1 MHKHIFII
9 SALAIC
15 LLSCSSPEQDD
26 LLIPEPQ
33 QGSISFG
40 GNSGSWQDA
49 PTSRAGETGL
59 ETIAKSFRVW
69 GYKNTGGNKTDGFTE
84 PQKVM
89 DGYIVNWNQPAAGS
103 TGNWEYSGIKNT
115 NLNNATQ
122 TVKYWD
128 YSATCYRY
136 FAFSPEG
143 ANVTTTLL
151 QEGGNSTNQAGTTS
165 EEGSTNQA
173 RTTSEEGSSSQ
184 AGTTSEEGSTN
195 QTDKASKVSFQIPFE
210 YKEDATSSSTPYI
223 SDLWLSDNQN
233 FGDDKKYGACV
244 KLTFAPIVTK
254 VKIKFKYP
262 ENITNISIKDI
273 SFKKTTG
280 DVPTAGNICITYPI
294 TGTETQPVYSWEPTQ
309 TGIINLS
316 VPYEEETDKIHQT
329 TERGK
334 WYFVPPIGEQGTD
347 TMTATIDGKTS
358 TAIIPAEYMQW
369 KAGYQYTYIFKIT
382 EAGTV
387 ISFTNLQVEKWTE
400 SAPIQNTGGT
410 VGW

>member
-59 ETIAKSFRVW
+59 ETIEKSFRVW
-69 GYKNTGGNKTDGFTE
+69 GYKNTGGNHTDGFTK

-89 DGYIVNWNQPAAGS
+89 DGYIVNWNQPATGGTGS
-103 TGNWEYSGIKNT
+103 WDYTGIRNEELQT
-115 NLNNATQ
+115 TQ

-136 FAFSPEG
+136 FAFSPED
-143 ANVTTTLL
+143 AKVTTTIL
-151 QEGGNSTNQAGTTS
+151 QEGGNST
-165 EEGSTNQA
+165 
-173 RTTSEEGSSSQ
+173 SQ

-254 VKIKFKYP
+254 VRIIFKYP

-273 SFKKTTG
+273 SFKKTDG
-280 DVPTAGNICITYPI
+280 EVSTAGNIRITYPI
-294 TGTETQPVYSWEPTQ
+294 TGTETQRVYSWEPTKN
-309 TGIINLS
+309 GIINLS
-316 VPYEEETDKIHQT
+316 VPYEEEKDKIHQT
-329 TERGK
+329 TEIGK
-334 WYFVPPIGEQGTD
+334 WYFVPPIGEQGTY
-347 TMTATIDGKTS
+347 TMTATINGKTS

-410 VGW
+410 AGW

>member
-15 LLSCSSPEQDD
+15 LLSCSTPEQDD

-49 PTSRAGETGL
+49 PISRAGETGL
-59 ETIAKSFRVW
+59 ETIATSFRVW
-69 GYKNTGGNKTDGFTE
+69 GYKNTGGNHTDGFTE

-89 DGYIVNWNQPAAGS
+89 DGYIVKWNQPAAGS
-103 TGNWEYSGIKNT
+103 TGNWEYSGIKNSK
-115 NLNNATQ
+115 LNYATQ

-136 FAFSPEG
+136 FAFSPED
-143 ANVTTTLL
+143 AKVTTTLL

-165 EEGSTNQA
+165 A
-173 RTTSEEGSSSQ
+173 
-184 AGTTSEEGSTN
+184 EGSTN
-195 QTDKASKVSFQIPFE
+195 QTDKASKVSFQIPFQYNE
-210 YKEDATSSSTPYI
+210 NATSSSTPYI

-254 VKIKFKYP
+254 VRIIFKYP

-273 SFKKTTG
+273 SFKKTDG
-280 DVPTAGNICITYPI
+280 EVPTEGKICITYPI
-294 TGTETQPVYSWEPTQ
+294 TGTETQPVYSWEATKN
-309 TGIINLS
+309 GIINLS
-316 VPYEEETDKIHQT
+316 VPYEEEADKIHQT

-334 WYFVPPIGEQGTD
+334 WYYVPPIGEQGTY
-347 TMTATIDGKTS
+347 TMTATINGKTS

-410 VGW
+410 AGW

>member
-49 PTSRAGETGL
+49 PTSRAEETGL
-59 ETIAKSFRVW
+59 ETISTSFRVW
-69 GYKNTGGNKTDGFTE
+69 GYKNTGGNHTDGFTD
-84 PQKVM
+84 PQNVM
-89 DGYIVNWNQPAAGS
+89 NGYIVNWKEPATGETGS
-103 TGNWEYSGIKNT
+103 WEYTGIENEELQT
-115 NLNNATQ
+115 TQ
-122 TVKYWD
+122 TIKFWD
-128 YSATCYRY
+128 YSATSYRY
-136 FAFSPEG
+136 FAFSP
-143 ANVTTTLL
+143 ANAKVITTLL
-151 QEGGNSTNQAGTTS
+151 SKDGNTT
-165 EEGSTNQA
+165 TDANAATQ
-173 RTTSEEGSSSQ
+173 TSFS
-184 AGTTSEEGSTN
+184 
-195 QTDKASKVSFQIPFE
+195 IPFE
-210 YKEDATSSSTPYI
+210 YKENATSSSTPYI
-223 SDLWLSDNQN
+223 SDLWLSDNKN

-254 VKIKFKYP
+254 VRIKFNYQ
-262 ENITNISIKDI
+262 ENTNVTITGI
-273 SFKKTTG
+273 SFKHTAG
-280 DVPTAGNICITYPI
+280 EVPTAGNICINYPI
-294 TGTETQPVYSWEPTQ
+294 TGTGTQPVYSWVTTQ
-309 TGIINLS
+309 SGSINLS
-316 VPYEEETDKIHQT
+316 VPYEEEADKIHQT

-334 WYFVPPIGEQGTD
+334 WYFVPPIGEQGTY
-347 TMTATIDGKTS
+347 TMTATINGKTS

-387 ISFTNLQVEKWTE
+387 ISFTNLQVEKWKE

>member
-15 LLSCSSPEQDD
+15 LLSCSTPEQDD

-69 GYKNTGGNKTDGFTE
+69 GYKNTGGNHTDGFTE

-89 DGYIVNWNQPAAGS
+89 DGYIVNWTQPATGGTGS
-103 TGNWEYSGIKNT
+103 WEYSGIRNEELQT
-115 NLNNATQ
+115 TQ
-122 TVKYWD
+122 TIKFWD
-128 YSATCYRY
+128 YSATSYRY
-136 FAFSPEG
+136 FAFSP
-143 ANVTTTLL
+143 ANEKVTTTLL
-151 QEGGNSTNQAGTTS
+151 QEGGN
-165 EEGSTNQA
+165 
-173 RTTSEEGSSSQ
+173 
-184 AGTTSEEGSTN
+184 STN

-254 VKIKFKYP
+254 VRIKFNYQ
-262 ENITNISIKDI
+262 ENTNVTITGI
-273 SFKKTTG
+273 SFKHTAG
-280 DVPTAGNICITYPI
+280 EVPTAGNICINYPI
-294 TGTETQPVYSWEPTQ
+294 TGTETQPVYSWETTQ
-309 TGIINLS
+309 RGTINLS
-316 VPYEEETDKIHQT
+316 VPYEEEADKIHQT
-329 TERGK
+329 TERKK
-334 WYFVPPIGEQGTD
+334 WYFVPPIGNTTNKGQGD
-347 TMTATIDGKTS
+347 YIITATINGKTS

-387 ISFTNLQVEKWTE
+387 ISFTNLLVEKWKE

>member
-15 LLSCSSPEQDD
+15 LLSCSTPEQDD

-89 DGYIVNWNQPAAGS
+89 NGYIVKWNQPAAGG
-103 TGNWEYSGIKNT
+103 TGSWEYSGIKNP
-115 NLNNATQ
+115 NLNNTTQ

-136 FAFSPEG
+136 FAFSPE
-143 ANVTTTLL
+143 NTEVKTTLL
-151 QEGGNSTNQAGTTS
+151 QEGGNST
-165 EEGSTNQA
+165 
-173 RTTSEEGSSSQ
+173 SQ
-184 AGTTSEEGSTN
+184 AGTTSEEGSSN
-195 QTDKASKVSFQIPFE
+195 QTDKASKVSFQIPFQYDE
-210 YKEDATSSSTPYI
+210 SATSRSTPYI

-254 VKIKFKYP
+254 VRIIFKYP

-273 SFKKTTG
+273 SFQQTTG
-280 DVPTAGNICITYPI
+280 EVPTEGNIRITYPI
-294 TGTETQPVYSWEPTQ
+294 TGTETQHVYSWETTQ
-309 TGIINLS
+309 MGSITLS
-316 VPYEEETDKIHQT
+316 VPYEEEADKIHQT
-329 TERGK
+329 TEIGK
-334 WYFVPPIGEQGTD
+334 WYFVPPIEEQGTY

-387 ISFTNLQVEKWTE
+387 ISFTNLQVEKWKE

>member
-15 LLSCSSPEQDD
+15 LLSCSTPEQDD

-59 ETIAKSFRVW
+59 ETIEKSFRVW

-89 DGYIVNWNQPAAGS
+89 DGYIVNWNQPAAGN
-103 TGNWEYSGIKNT
+103 TGNWEYSGIKNP

-165 EEGSTNQA
+165 EEGSSN
-173 RTTSEEGSSSQ
+173 Q
-184 AGTTSEEGSTN
+184 AGTTSAEGSTN

-210 YKEDATSSSTPYI
+210 YNENATSSTTPYI

-254 VKIKFKYP
+254 VRIIFKYP

-273 SFKKTTG
+273 SFKKTDG
-280 DVPTAGNICITYPI
+280 EVPTAGNIRITYPI
-294 TGTETQPVYSWEPTQ
+294 TGTETQHVYSWEPEPTQ
-309 TGIINLS
+309 TGIITLS

-334 WYFVPPIGEQGTD
+334 WYFVPPIEEQGTY

>member
-15 LLSCSSPEQDD
+15 LLSCSTPEQDD

-59 ETIAKSFRVW
+59 ETIEKSFRVW
-69 GYKNTGGNKTDGFTE
+69 GYKNTGGNHTDGFTE

-89 DGYIVNWNQPAAGS
+89 DGYIVNWNQPAAGG
-103 TGNWEYSGIKNT
+103 TGSWEYSGIKNP

-136 FAFSPEG
+136 FAFSPED
-143 ANVTTTLL
+143 AKVTTTIL
-151 QEGGNSTNQAGTTS
+151 QEGGNST
-165 EEGSTNQA
+165 
-173 RTTSEEGSSSQ
+173 SQ

-254 VKIKFKYP
+254 VRIKFKYP
-262 ENITNISIKDI
+262 ENIKVAITGI
-273 SFKKTTG
+273 SFQPQTG
-280 DVPTAGNICITYPI
+280 KVPTAGNILINYPI
-294 TGTETQPVYSWEPTQ
+294 TGTGTAPAYSWTTTQ

-316 VPYEEETDKIHQT
+316 IPYEEDTDSNHQT
-329 TERGK
+329 TERKK
-334 WYFVPPIGEQGTD
+334 WYFVPPSGNTTNTGQGD
-347 TMTATIDGKTS
+347 YTMTATIDGKKS

-410 VGW
+410 AGW

>member
-59 ETIAKSFRVW
+59 ETIEKSFRVW
-69 GYKNTGGNKTDGFTE
+69 GYKNTGGNHTDGFTE

-89 DGYIVNWNQPAAGS
+89 DGYIVNWNQPATGGTGS
-103 TGNWEYSGIKNT
+103 WEYSGIKNQK
-115 NLNNATQ
+115 LNNATQ

-136 FAFSPEG
+136 FAFSPEN
-143 ANVTTTLL
+143 AEVTTTLL
-151 QEGGNSTNQAGTTS
+151 QEGGNSSNQV
-165 EEGSTNQA
+165 
-173 RTTSEEGSSSQ
+173 
-184 AGTTSEEGSTN
+184 GTTSEEGSTN

-210 YKEDATSSSTPYI
+210 YKEEATSSSTPYI

-254 VKIKFKYP
+254 VRIIFKYP

-273 SFKKTTG
+273 SFKQTAG

-294 TGTETQPVYSWEPTQ
+294 TGTGTQHVYSWKTTQ

-316 VPYEEETDKIHQT
+316 VPYEEEADKIHQT
-329 TERGK
+329 KERGK
-334 WYFVPPIGEQGTD
+334 WYFVPPIGEQGTY
-347 TMTATIDGKTS
+347 TMTATINGKTS
-358 TAIIPAEYMQW
+358 TAIIPEQYMQW

-387 ISFTNLQVEKWTE
+387 ISFTKLQVEKWTE

>member
-15 LLSCSSPEQDD
+15 LLSCSTPEQDD

-69 GYKNTGGNKTDGFTE
+69 GYKNTGGNKTDGFTK

-89 DGYIVNWNQPAAGS
+89 DGYIVNWIQPATGGTGS
-103 TGNWEYSGIKNT
+103 WEYSGIKNP

-136 FAFSPEG
+136 FAFSPEN
-143 ANVTTTLL
+143 ANVTTKLL

-173 RTTSEEGSSSQ
+173 GI
-184 AGTTSEEGSTN
+184 TSEEGSTN
-195 QTDKASKVSFQIPFE
+195 QTDKASKVSFQIPFQYTE
-210 YKEDATSSSTPYI
+210 NATSSSTPYI
-223 SDLWLSDNQN
+223 SNLWLSDNQN

-254 VKIKFKYP
+254 VRIKFNYK

-273 SFKKTTG
+273 SFKKTDG
-280 DVPTAGNICITYPI
+280 EVPTAGNICITYPI
-294 TGTETQPVYSWEPTQ
+294 TGTGTQPVYSWETTQ
-309 TGIINLS
+309 TGSINLS
-316 VPYEEETDKIHQT
+316 VPYEEEADKIHQT
-329 TERGK
+329 KERGK
-334 WYFVPPIGEQGTD
+334 WYFVPPIWEQGTY

-387 ISFTNLQVEKWTE
+387 ISFSNLLVEKWKE
-400 SAPIQNTGGT
+400 SAPIQNSGGT

>member
-15 LLSCSSPEQDD
+15 LLSCSTPEQDD

-33 QGSISFG
+33 PGSISFG

-69 GYKNTGGNKTDGFTE
+69 GYKNTGGNHTDGFTE

-89 DGYIVNWNQPAAGS
+89 DGYIVNWNQPAAGG
-103 TGNWEYSGIKNT
+103 TGSWEYSGIKNP

-136 FAFSPEG
+136 FAFSPED
-143 ANVTTTLL
+143 AKVTTTIL
-151 QEGGNSTNQAGTTS
+151 QEGGNST
-165 EEGSTNQA
+165 
-173 RTTSEEGSSSQ
+173 SQ

-254 VKIKFKYP
+254 VRIKFKYP
-262 ENITNISIKDI
+262 ENIKVAITGI
-273 SFKKTTG
+273 SFQPQTG
-280 DVPTAGNICITYPI
+280 KVPTAGNILINYPI
-294 TGTETQPVYSWEPTQ
+294 TGTGTAPAYSWTTTQ

-316 VPYEEETDKIHQT
+316 IPYEEDTDSNHQT
-329 TERGK
+329 TERKK
-334 WYFVPPIGEQGTD
+334 WYFVPPSGNTTNTGQGD
-347 TMTATIDGKTS
+347 YTMTATIDGKTS

-410 VGW
+410 AGW

>member
-15 LLSCSSPEQDD
+15 LLSCSTPEQDD

-69 GYKNTGGNKTDGFTE
+69 GYKNTGGNKTDGFTK

-89 DGYIVNWNQPAAGS
+89 DGYIVNWIQPAAGS
-103 TGNWEYSGIKNT
+103 TGSWEYTGIKNEKLT
-115 NLNNATQ
+115 NATQ

-136 FAFSPEG
+136 FAFSPEN
-143 ANVTTTLL
+143 AKVTTTLL

-165 EEGSTNQA
+165 EEGSTNK
-173 RTTSEEGSSSQ
+173 
-184 AGTTSEEGSTN
+184 
-195 QTDKASKVSFQIPFE
+195 TDKASKVSFQIPFQYNE
-210 YKEDATSSSTPYI
+210 SATSSSTPYI
-223 SDLWLSDNQN
+223 SGLWLSDNQN

-254 VKIKFKYP
+254 VRIIFKYP

-273 SFKKTTG
+273 SFKQTAG
-280 DVPTAGNICITYPI
+280 DVPTAGNICINYPI
-294 TGTETQPVYSWEPTQ
+294 TGTGTQHVYSWETTQ
-309 TGIINLS
+309 KGIISLS
-316 VPYEEETDKIHQT
+316 VPYEEEADKIHQT

-334 WYFVPPIGEQGTD
+334 WYFVPPIGKQGTY

-387 ISFTNLQVEKWTE
+387 ISFTNLLVEKWTV
-400 SAPIQNTGGT
+400 STPIQNTGGT

>member
-59 ETIAKSFRVW
+59 ETIEKSFRVW
-69 GYKNTGGNKTDGFTE
+69 GYKNTGGNHTDGFTE

-89 DGYIVNWNQPAAGS
+89 DGYIVNWNQPATGG
-103 TGNWEYSGIKNT
+103 TGNWEYTGIENKN
-115 NLNNATQ
+115 LNATQ

-136 FAFSPEG
+136 FAFSPEN
-143 ANVTTTLL
+143 ATVTTTLL
-151 QEGGNSTNQAGTTS
+151 QEDGNSSN
-165 EEGSTNQA
+165 
-173 RTTSEEGSSSQ
+173 Q

-195 QTDKASKVSFQIPFE
+195 QTDKASKVSFQIPFQYNE
-210 YKEDATSSSTPYI
+210 SATSSSTHYI

-254 VKIKFKYP
+254 VRIIFKYP

-273 SFKKTTG
+273 SFKKTDG
-280 DVPTAGNICITYPI
+280 DVPTAGNICINYPI
-294 TGTETQPVYSWEPTQ
+294 TGTETQPVYSWETTQ
-309 TGIINLS
+309 KGSISLS
-316 VPYEEETDKIHQT
+316 VPYEEEADKIHQT
-329 TERGK
+329 KERGK
-334 WYFVPPIGEQGTD
+334 WYYVPPIEEQGTY

-387 ISFTNLQVEKWTE
+387 ISFTNLQVEKWKE

>member
-1 MHKHIFII
+1 
-9 SALAIC
+9 
-15 LLSCSSPEQDD
+15 
-26 LLIPEPQ
+26 
-33 QGSISFG
+33 
-40 GNSGSWQDA
+40 
-49 PTSRAGETGL
+49 
-59 ETIAKSFRVW
+59 
-69 GYKNTGGNKTDGFTE
+69 
-84 PQKVM
+84 M
-89 DGYIVNWNQPAAGS
+89 DGYIVNWNQPAAGG
-103 TGNWEYSGIKNT
+103 TGSWEYSGIKNP

-136 FAFSPEG
+136 FALSPED
-143 ANVTTTLL
+143 AKVTTTLL

-165 EEGSTNQA
+165 EEGS
-173 RTTSEEGSSSQ
+173 S
-184 AGTTSEEGSTN
+184 N

-223 SDLWLSDNQN
+223 SDLWLSDNKN

-254 VKIKFKYP
+254 VRIKFKYP
-262 ENITNISIKDI
+262 ENIKVAITGI
-273 SFKKTTG
+273 SFQPQTG
-280 DVPTAGNICITYPI
+280 KVPTAGNILINYPI
-294 TGTETQPVYSWEPTQ
+294 TGTGTAPAYSWTTTQ

-316 VPYEEETDKIHQT
+316 IPYEEDTDSNHQT
-329 TERGK
+329 TERKK
-334 WYFVPPIGEQGTD
+334 WYFVPPSGNTTNTGQGD
-347 TMTATIDGKTS
+347 YTMTATIDGKTS

-387 ISFTNLQVEKWTE
+387 ISFTNLLVEKWKE

>member
-15 LLSCSSPEQDD
+15 LLSCSTPEQDD

-59 ETIAKSFRVW
+59 ETIEKSFRVW
-69 GYKNTGGNKTDGFTE
+69 GYKNTGGNHTDGFTD

-89 DGYIVNWNQPAAGS
+89 DGYIVNWNQPATGGTGS
-103 TGNWEYSGIKNT
+103 WDYTGIRNEELQT
-115 NLNNATQ
+115 TQ
-122 TVKYWD
+122 TIKFWD
-128 YSATCYRY
+128 YSATSYRY
-136 FAFSPEG
+136 FAFSPEN
-143 ANVTTTLL
+143 AEVKTTLL

-165 EEGSTNQA
+165 EEGSTNQ
-173 RTTSEEGSSSQ
+173 
-184 AGTTSEEGSTN
+184 
-195 QTDKASKVSFQIPFE
+195 TDKASKVSFLIPFE
-210 YKEDATSSSTPYI
+210 YKEDATSSTTPYI

-254 VKIKFKYP
+254 VRIIFKYP

-280 DVPTAGNICITYPI
+280 EVPTAGNICITYPI
-294 TGTETQPVYSWEPTQ
+294 TGTETQPVYSWETTQ
-309 TGIINLS
+309 KGSISLS

-334 WYFVPPIGEQGTD
+334 WYFVPPIGKQGTY

-387 ISFTNLQVEKWTE
+387 ISFTNLLVEKWTE

>member
-40 GNSGSWQDA
+40 GESGSWQDA

-59 ETIAKSFRVW
+59 ETIEKSFRVW
-69 GYKNTGGNKTDGFTE
+69 GYKNTGGNHTDGFTK

-89 DGYIVNWNQPAAGS
+89 DGYIVNWNQPATGGTGS
-103 TGNWEYSGIKNT
+103 WDYTGIRNEELQT
-115 NLNNATQ
+115 TQ

-136 FAFSPEG
+136 FAFSPED
-143 ANVTTTLL
+143 AKVTTTIL
-151 QEGGNSTNQAGTTS
+151 QEGGNST
-165 EEGSTNQA
+165 
-173 RTTSEEGSSSQ
+173 SQ

-334 WYFVPPIGEQGTD
+334 WYFVPPIGEQGTY

-387 ISFTNLQVEKWTE
+387 ISFTNMQVEKWTE

-410 VGW
+410 AGW

>member
-69 GYKNTGGNKTDGFTE
+69 GYKNTGGNHTDGFTE

-89 DGYIVNWNQPAAGS
+89 DGYIVNWNQPATGGTGS
-103 TGNWEYSGIKNT
+103 WEYSGIKNQK
-115 NLNNATQ
+115 LNNTTQ

-136 FAFSPEG
+136 FAFSPAN

-151 QEGGNSTNQAGTTS
+151 QEDGNSSNQTGTTY
-165 EEGSTNQA
+165 
-173 RTTSEEGSSSQ
+173 
-184 AGTTSEEGSTN
+184 EEGSTN
-195 QTDKASKVSFQIPFE
+195 QTDKASKVSFQIPFQYDE
-210 YKEDATSSSTPYI
+210 SAKSSKTPYI

-254 VKIKFKYP
+254 VRIIFKYP

-273 SFKKTTG
+273 SFKKTDG
-280 DVPTAGNICITYPI
+280 EVPTAGKICITYPI
-294 TGTETQPVYSWEPTQ
+294 TGTETQPVYSWKTTK

-316 VPYEEETDKIHQT
+316 VPYEEEADKIHQT
-329 TERGK
+329 KERGK
-334 WYFVPPIGEQGTD
+334 WYFVPPIGEQGTY
-347 TMTATIDGKTS
+347 TMTATINGKTS
-358 TAIIPAEYMQW
+358 TAIIPEQYMQW

-387 ISFTNLQVEKWTE
+387 ISFTKLQVEKWTE

>member
-40 GNSGSWQDA
+40 GESGSWQDA

-59 ETIAKSFRVW
+59 ETIEKSFRVW

-103 TGNWEYSGIKNT
+103 TGSWEYSGIKNP

-165 EEGSTNQA
+165 A
-173 RTTSEEGSSSQ
+173 
-184 AGTTSEEGSTN
+184 EGSTN

-210 YKEDATSSSTPYI
+210 YNENATSSTTPYI

-254 VKIKFKYP
+254 VRIKFKYP

-294 TGTETQPVYSWEPTQ
+294 TGTGTQPVYSWEPTQ
-309 TGIINLS
+309 TGSINLS
-316 VPYEEETDKIHQT
+316 VPYEEEKDKIHQT
-329 TERGK
+329 EERGK
-334 WYFVPPIGEQGTD
+334 WYFVPPIGEQGTY

-358 TAIIPAEYMQW
+358 TATVPAEYMQW

-387 ISFTNLQVEKWTE
+387 ISFTNMQVEKWTE
-400 SAPIQNTGGT
+400 STPIQNTGGT
-410 VGW
+410 AGW

>member
-15 LLSCSSPEQDD
+15 LLSCSTPEQDNRH
-26 LLIPEPQ
+26 IPEPQ

-59 ETIAKSFRVW
+59 ETIEKSFRVW
-69 GYKNTGGNKTDGFTE
+69 GYKNTGGNHTDGFTD

-89 DGYIVNWNQPAAGS
+89 DGYIVNWKQPATGGTGS
-103 TGNWEYSGIKNT
+103 WEYSGIKNQ

-136 FAFSPEG
+136 FAFSPEY
-143 ANVTTTLL
+143 AKVKTTLL
-151 QEGGNSTNQAGTTS
+151 QEGGNSTNQT
-165 EEGSTNQA
+165 
-173 RTTSEEGSSSQ
+173 
-184 AGTTSEEGSTN
+184 GTTSEEGSTN
-195 QTDKASKVSFQIPFE
+195 QTDKASKVSFQIPFQYDE
-210 YKEDATSSSTPYI
+210 SAKSSSTPYI

-254 VKIKFKYP
+254 VRIIFKYP

-273 SFKKTTG
+273 SFKKTEG
-280 DVPTAGNICITYPI
+280 KVPTEGNIRINYPI
-294 TGTETQPVYSWEPTQ
+294 TGTETTPVYSWETTQ
-309 TGIINLS
+309 MGSITLS
-316 VPYEEETDKIHQT
+316 VPYEEEADKIHLT
-329 TERGK
+329 EERGK
-334 WYFVPPIGEQGTD
+334 WYYVPPIEEQGTY
-347 TMTATIDGKTS
+347 TMTATINDKTS
-358 TAIIPAEYMQW
+358 TAIIPKEYMQW

-387 ISFTNLQVEKWTE
+387 ISFTNLQVEKWKE

>member
-15 LLSCSSPEQDD
+15 LLSCSTPEQDD

-40 GNSGSWQDA
+40 GNRGSWQDA

-69 GYKNTGGNKTDGFTE
+69 GYKNIGGNKTDGFTE

-103 TGNWEYSGIKNT
+103 TGSWEYSGIKNSK
-115 NLNNATQ
+115 LNYATQ

-136 FAFSPEG
+136 FAFSP
-143 ANVTTTLL
+143 ANEKVTTTLL
-151 QEGGNSTNQAGTTS
+151 SEDGNTT
-165 EEGSTNQA
+165 TDA
-173 RTTSEEGSSSQ
+173 AAAT
-184 AGTTSEEGSTN
+184 
-195 QTDKASKVSFQIPFE
+195 QTLFSIPFE
-210 YKEDATSSSTPYI
+210 YKEDAKSSSTPYI

-254 VKIKFKYP
+254 VRIIFKYP

-273 SFKKTTG
+273 SFKKTDG
-280 DVPTAGNICITYPI
+280 EVPTAGNIRITYPI
-294 TGTETQPVYSWEPTQ
+294 TGTETQHVYSWEPEPTQ
-309 TGIINLS
+309 TGIITLS

-334 WYFVPPIGEQGTD
+334 WYFVPPIEEQGTY

-387 ISFTNLQVEKWTE
+387 ISFTNLQVEKWKE

>member
-59 ETIAKSFRVW
+59 ETIEKSFRVW
-69 GYKNTGGNKTDGFTE
+69 GYKNTGGNHTDGFTK

-89 DGYIVNWNQPAAGS
+89 DGYIVNWNQPATGGTGS
-103 TGNWEYSGIKNT
+103 WDYTGIRNEELQT
-115 NLNNATQ
+115 TQ

-136 FAFSPEG
+136 FAFSPED
-143 ANVTTTLL
+143 AKVTTTLL
-151 QEGGNSTNQAGTTS
+151 QEGGNST
-165 EEGSTNQA
+165 
-173 RTTSEEGSSSQ
+173 SQ

-254 VKIKFKYP
+254 VRIIFKYP

-273 SFKKTTG
+273 SFKKTDG
-280 DVPTAGNICITYPI
+280 EVPTAGNIRITYPI
-294 TGTETQPVYSWEPTQ
+294 TGTETQHVYSWEPEPTQ
-309 TGIINLS
+309 TGIITLS

-334 WYFVPPIGEQGTD
+334 WYFVPPIEEQGTY
-347 TMTATIDGKTS
+347 TMTATINGKTS

>member
-69 GYKNTGGNKTDGFTE
+69 GYKNTGGNHTDGFTK

-89 DGYIVNWNQPAAGS
+89 DGYIVKWTQPATGG
-103 TGNWEYSGIKNT
+103 TGNWEYTGIENKN
-115 NLNNATQ
+115 LNATQ

-136 FAFSPEG
+136 FAFSPEN
-143 ANVTTTLL
+143 ATVTTTLL
-151 QEGGNSTNQAGTTS
+151 QEDGNSSNQV
-165 EEGSTNQA
+165 
-173 RTTSEEGSSSQ
+173 
-184 AGTTSEEGSTN
+184 GTTSEEGSTN
-195 QTDKASKVSFQIPFE
+195 QTDKASKVSFQIPFQYNE
-210 YKEDATSSSTPYI
+210 SATSSSTHYI

-254 VKIKFKYP
+254 VRIKFNYK

-273 SFKKTTG
+273 SFKKTDG

-294 TGTETQPVYSWEPTQ
+294 TGTGTQPVYSWETTQ
-309 TGIINLS
+309 KGIINLS
-316 VPYEEETDKIHQT
+316 VPYEEEADKIHQT

-334 WYFVPPIGEQGTD
+334 WYFVPPIGEQGTY

-358 TAIIPAEYMQW
+358 TAIIPAEYMKW

-387 ISFTNLQVEKWTE
+387 ISFTNLLVEKWKE

>member
-49 PTSRAGETGL
+49 PISRTGETGL
-59 ETIAKSFRVW
+59 ETIEKSFRVW
-69 GYKNTGGNKTDGFTE
+69 GYKNTGGNHTDGFTD

-89 DGYIVNWNQPAAGS
+89 DGYIVNWNQPAIGGTGS
-103 TGNWEYSGIKNT
+103 WEYSGIKNP

-136 FAFSPEG
+136 FAFSPEN
-143 ANVTTTLL
+143 ATVTTTLL
-151 QEGGNSTNQAGTTS
+151 QEDGNSSNQV
-165 EEGSTNQA
+165 
-173 RTTSEEGSSSQ
+173 
-184 AGTTSEEGSTN
+184 GTTSEEGSTN
-195 QTDKASKVSFQIPFE
+195 QTDKASKVSFQIPFQYNE
-210 YKEDATSSSTPYI
+210 SATSSSTPYI

-254 VKIKFKYP
+254 VRIKFNYK

-273 SFKKTTG
+273 SFQQTTG
-280 DVPTAGNICITYPI
+280 EVPTEGNIRINYPI
-294 TGTETQPVYSWEPTQ
+294 TGTGTQPVYSWETTQ

-316 VPYEEETDKIHQT
+316 VPYEEEADKIHQT

-334 WYFVPPIGEQGTD
+334 WYYVPPIGEQGTY

-387 ISFTNLQVEKWTE
+387 ISFTNLLVEKWKE

>member
-15 LLSCSSPEQDD
+15 LLSCSTPEQDD

-40 GNSGSWQDA
+40 GESGSWQDA

-59 ETIAKSFRVW
+59 ETIATSFRVW

-89 DGYIVNWNQPAAGS
+89 DGYIVKWNQPAAGS
-103 TGNWEYSGIKNT
+103 TGNWEYSGINNT
-115 NLNNATQ
+115 KLNATQ

-136 FAFSPEG
+136 FAFSPEN

-165 EEGSTNQA
+165 EEGSSNQ
-173 RTTSEEGSSSQ
+173 T
-184 AGTTSEEGSTN
+184 GTTSAEGSTN
-195 QTDKASKVSFQIPFE
+195 QTDKASKVSFQIPFQYNE
-210 YKEDATSSSTPYI
+210 KATSSSTLYI

-254 VKIKFKYP
+254 VRIKFKYP

-280 DVPTAGNICITYPI
+280 EVPTAGNIRITYPI
-294 TGTETQPVYSWEPTQ
+294 TGTGTQPVYSWEPTQ

-329 TERGK
+329 TERKK
-334 WYFVPPIGEQGTD
+334 WYFVPPNGNTTNTGQGTY

>member
-103 TGNWEYSGIKNT
+103 TGNWEYSGIKNSK
-115 NLNNATQ
+115 LNYATQ

-165 EEGSTNQA
+165 EEGSSN
-173 RTTSEEGSSSQ
+173 Q
-184 AGTTSEEGSTN
+184 AGTTSAEGSTN
-195 QTDKASKVSFQIPFE
+195 QTDKASKVSFQIPFQYNE
-210 YKEDATSSSTPYI
+210 NATSSSTPYI

-254 VKIKFKYP
+254 VRIKFKYP
-262 ENITNISIKDI
+262 ENITNISIKNI
-273 SFKKTTG
+273 SFQKTDG
-280 DVPTAGNICITYPI
+280 EVPTAGNIRITYPI
-294 TGTETQPVYSWEPTQ
+294 TGTETQPVYSWVTTQ
-309 TGIINLS
+309 TGRIKLS
-316 VPYEEETDKIHQT
+316 VPYEEEEEADKIHQT
-329 TERGK
+329 NERGK
-334 WYFVPPIGEQGTD
+334 WYFVPPIGEQGTY

-387 ISFTNLQVEKWTE
+387 ISFTNLLVEKWEE

>member
-15 LLSCSSPEQDD
+15 LLSCSTPEQDD

-59 ETIAKSFRVW
+59 ETIEKSFRVW
-69 GYKNTGGNKTDGFTE
+69 GYKNTGGNHTDGFTD

-89 DGYIVNWNQPAAGS
+89 DGYIVNWNQPAAGG
-103 TGNWEYSGIKNT
+103 TGSWEYSGIKNP

-136 FAFSPEG
+136 FAFSPAN

-151 QEGGNSTNQAGTTS
+151 QEDGNSSNQTGTTS
-165 EEGSTNQA
+165 EEGSSN
-173 RTTSEEGSSSQ
+173 Q
-184 AGTTSEEGSTN
+184 AGTTYEEGSTN
-195 QTDKASKVSFQIPFE
+195 QTDKASKVSFQIPFQYDE
-210 YKEDATSSSTPYI
+210 SAKSSSTPYI

-254 VKIKFKYP
+254 VRIIFKYP

-273 SFKKTTG
+273 SFKKTDG
-280 DVPTAGNICITYPI
+280 DVPTAGNICINYPI
-294 TGTETQPVYSWEPTQ
+294 TGTEAQPVYSWETTQ
-309 TGIINLS
+309 KGSISLS

-334 WYFVPPIGEQGTD
+334 WYFVPPIGKQGTY

-387 ISFTNLQVEKWTE
+387 ISFTNLLVEKWTV

>member
-40 GNSGSWQDA
+40 GNRGSWQDA

-69 GYKNTGGNKTDGFTE
+69 GYKNTGGNHTDGFTD
-84 PQKVM
+84 PQNVM
-89 DGYIVNWNQPAAGS
+89 NGYIVNWTQPATGGTGS
-103 TGNWEYSGIKNT
+103 WEYSGIKNP

-136 FAFSPEG
+136 FAFSPE
-143 ANVTTTLL
+143 NTEVKTTLL
-151 QEGGNSTNQAGTTS
+151 QEGGNST
-165 EEGSTNQA
+165 
-173 RTTSEEGSSSQ
+173 SQ

-195 QTDKASKVSFQIPFE
+195 QTDKASKVSFQIPFQYDE
-210 YKEDATSSSTPYI
+210 NATSSSTPYI

-254 VKIKFKYP
+254 VRIIFKYP

-273 SFKKTTG
+273 SFKKTEG
-280 DVPTAGNICITYPI
+280 KVPTAGNICITYPI
-294 TGTETQPVYSWEPTQ
+294 TGTGTQPVYSWETTQ
-309 TGIINLS
+309 KGIINLS
-316 VPYEEETDKIHQT
+316 VPYEEEADKIHQT

-334 WYFVPPIGEQGTD
+334 WYYVPPIGEQGTY

-387 ISFTNLQVEKWTE
+387 ISFTNLLVEKWKE

>member
-15 LLSCSSPEQDD
+15 LLSCSTPEQDD

-49 PTSRAGETGL
+49 PTSREGETGL
-59 ETIAKSFRVW
+59 ETIEKSFRVW
-69 GYKNTGGNKTDGFTE
+69 GYKNTGGNHTDGFTE

-89 DGYIVNWNQPAAGS
+89 DGYIVNWNQPAAGG
-103 TGNWEYSGIKNT
+103 TGNWEYSGIKNEK
-115 NLNNATQ
+115 LNSATQ

-136 FAFSPEG
+136 FAFSPEN
-143 ANVTTTLL
+143 AEVKTTLL
-151 QEGGNSTNQAGTTS
+151 QEGGNSTN
-165 EEGSTNQA
+165 
-173 RTTSEEGSSSQ
+173 Q

-210 YKEDATSSSTPYI
+210 YKEEATSSSTPYI

-254 VKIKFKYP
+254 VRIIFKYP

-273 SFKKTTG
+273 SFKKTDG
-280 DVPTAGNICITYPI
+280 DVPTAGNICINYPI
-294 TGTETQPVYSWEPTQ
+294 TGTETHPVYSWETTQ
-309 TGIINLS
+309 KGSISLS

-334 WYFVPPIGEQGTD
+334 WYFVPPIGKQGTY

-387 ISFTNLQVEKWTE
+387 ISFTNLLVEKWTV
-400 SAPIQNTGGT
+400 STPIQNTGGT

>member
-15 LLSCSSPEQDD
+15 LLSCSTPEQDD

-59 ETIAKSFRVW
+59 ETIEKSFRVW
-69 GYKNTGGNKTDGFTE
+69 GYKNTGGNHTDGFTD

-89 DGYIVNWNQPAAGS
+89 DGYIVNWNQPATGGTGS
-103 TGNWEYSGIKNT
+103 WEYSGIKNP

-136 FAFSPEG
+136 FAFSPE
-143 ANVTTTLL
+143 NTEVKTTLL
-151 QEGGNSTNQAGTTS
+151 QEGGNST
-165 EEGSTNQA
+165 
-173 RTTSEEGSSSQ
+173 SQ
-184 AGTTSEEGSTN
+184 AGTTSEEGSSN
-195 QTDKASKVSFQIPFE
+195 QTDKASKVSFLIPFQYNE
-210 YKEDATSSSTPYI
+210 SATSSSTPYI

-254 VKIKFKYP
+254 VRIIFNYP
-262 ENITNISIKDI
+262 KNITNISIKDI
-273 SFKKTTG
+273 SFQQTTG
-280 DVPTAGNICITYPI
+280 EVPTEGNICITYPI
-294 TGTETQPVYSWEPTQ
+294 TGTGTQPVYSWKTTL

-316 VPYEEETDKIHQT
+316 VPYEEEADKIHQT
-329 TERGK
+329 KERGK
-334 WYFVPPIGEQGTD
+334 WYFVPPIGEQGTY
-347 TMTATIDGKTS
+347 TMTATINGKTS
-358 TAIIPAEYMQW
+358 TAIIPKEYMQW

-387 ISFTNLQVEKWTE
+387 ISFTVLQVEKWTE
-400 SAPIQNTGGT
+400 SDSIQNTGGT

>member
-15 LLSCSSPEQDD
+15 LLSCSTPEQDD

-59 ETIAKSFRVW
+59 ETIEKSFRVW

-89 DGYIVNWNQPAAGS
+89 DGYIVNWNQPAAGN
-103 TGNWEYSGIKNT
+103 TGNWEYSGIVNT
-115 NLNNATQ
+115 KLNATQ

-143 ANVTTTLL
+143 AKVTTTIL
-151 QEGGNSTNQAGTTS
+151 QEGGNST
-165 EEGSTNQA
+165 
-173 RTTSEEGSSSQ
+173 SQ
-184 AGTTSEEGSTN
+184 AGTTSEESSSN

-210 YKEDATSSSTPYI
+210 YKEDAKSSSTPYI

-233 FGDDKKYGACV
+233 FGDNKKYGACV

-254 VKIKFKYP
+254 VRIIFKYP

-273 SFKKTTG
+273 SFKKTDG
-280 DVPTAGNICITYPI
+280 EVSTAGNIRITYPI
-294 TGTETQPVYSWEPTQ
+294 TGTETQRVYSWEPTKN
-309 TGIINLS
+309 GIINLS
-316 VPYEEETDKIHQT
+316 VPYEEEKDKIHQT
-329 TERGK
+329 TEIGK
-334 WYFVPPIGEQGTD
+334 WYFVPPIGEQGTY

-387 ISFTNLQVEKWTE
+387 ITFTNLLVEKWKE

>member
-15 LLSCSSPEQDD
+15 LLSCSTPEQDD

-59 ETIAKSFRVW
+59 ETIEKSFRVW

-103 TGNWEYSGIKNT
+103 TGNWEYSGIKNL

-136 FAFSPEG
+136 FAFSPED
-143 ANVTTTLL
+143 AKVTTTLL
-151 QEGGNSTNQAGTTS
+151 QEGGNSTNQA
-165 EEGSTNQA
+165 E
-173 RTTSEEGSSSQ
+173 
-184 AGTTSEEGSTN
+184 TTSEEGSTN

-223 SDLWLSDNQN
+223 SDLWLSDNKN

-254 VKIKFKYP
+254 VRIKFNYQ
-262 ENITNISIKDI
+262 ENTNVTITGI
-273 SFKKTTG
+273 SFKHTAG
-280 DVPTAGNICITYPI
+280 EVPTAGNICINYPI
-294 TGTETQPVYSWEPTQ
+294 TGTETQPVYSWETTQ
-309 TGIINLS
+309 RGTINLS
-316 VPYEEETDKIHQT
+316 VPYEEEEDKIHQT
-329 TERGK
+329 TERRK
-334 WYFVPPIGEQGTD
+334 WYFVPPIGNTTNKGQGD
-347 TMTATIDGKTS
+347 YIITATINGKTS

-387 ISFTNLQVEKWTE
+387 ISFTNLLVEKWKE